1 MTPVGGK
8 GDSASSGLGR
18 LSSKHTSQ
26 SHQPDEATT
35 KPEETRR
42 ISVHFQTP
50 KIASNARLVVMLP
63 VKNTAPDI
71 STRDFREPIIPLFQN
86 SIARLRTN
94 RLDAVFPCW
103 GWIARDSTP
112 SEAPAQTPENNFFTD
127 HLRREPACPIRQ
139 ISAAIS
145 RKKPK
150 ATRPS
155 LMMLAEMMLAEY
167 AS

>member
-1 MTPVGGK
+1 
-8 GDSASSGLGR
+8 
-18 LSSKHTSQ
+18 
-26 SHQPDEATT
+26 
-35 KPEETRR
+35 
-42 ISVHFQTP
+42 
-50 KIASNARLVVMLP
+50 MLP

-127 HLRREPACPIRQ
+127 HLRRESGLPNSTN
-139 ISAAIS
+139 ISGYIAQKTKSNA
-145 RKKPK
+145 PDFND
-150 ATRPS
+150 
-155 LMMLAEMMLAEY
+155 